1 MQLKRTITLIIFLIT
16 FFSVTTFAGD
26 TYAEYQMT
34 GIGNKK
40 IISKLYAK
48 NGEIRS
54 EINMPTG
61 DKEITIVALRLKSH
75 PGVSLVLN
83 SMNKTYTETRASV
96 SKVADKEVVITVLGN
111 EKIGQYNCV
120 HVRLTSDNK
129 SWEMWCCK
137 DLPAFSF
144 PYDKDDV
151 EGNDRIIQSLKNKN
165 IEGAPVKIVFL
176 KSDSNTPTLTMELIK
191 YEPKDLDA
199 ALFSIPADYKKNEL
213 QFDAEKMK
221 NMTPD
226 EKKEFIK
233 KIIEQN
239 KPH

>member
-1 MQLKRTITLIIFLIT
+1 MQLKKIISFIFFIT
-16 FFSVTTFAGD
+16 FFSATTFAGD
-26 TYAEYQMT
+26 TYAEYKMT
-34 GIGNKK
+34 GFGNKK

-54 EINMPTG
+54 EVNMPMG
-61 DKEITIVALRLKSH
+61 NKEMTMVTLRLKSH

-83 SMNKTYTETRASV
+83 SMNKTYTETKNSS
-96 SKVADKEVVITVLGN
+96 SKDSKKEISIAVLGN
-111 EKIGQYNCV
+111 EKIGQYNCT
-120 HVRLTSDNK
+120 HVRFTSNNK

-144 PYDKDDV
+144 PYDQEDAEANNK
-151 EGNDRIIQSLKNKN
+151 IIQSLKNKN
-165 IEGAPVKIVFL
+165 IEGVPVKIVFL
-176 KSDSNTPTLTMELIK
+176 KPNSNVPTLTMELIK

-199 ALFSIPADYKKNEL
+199 SLFSIPADYKKNEL
-213 QFDAEKMK
+213 QFDAAKMK

-233 KIIEQN
+233 KMIEQN